1 MRQDVYNE
9 VKRQMKQDI
18 KINCSEIARR
28 FNCDPRTV
36 KSYMNGKKPKRRTTL
51 KPSILDDYKDIIID
65 KIDNYGATGKAAY
78 YFIKKK
84 GYPGSYTTVKK
95 FVRKHKSE
103 QLKRATVR
111 FETVPGLQAQVD
123 WKEEFKL
130 INRDGQE
137 FTFNIFLYI
146 SGYSRMKYFEITTD
160 RKQDT
165 LFRCLINAFRFNQ
178 GPTQEIW
185 FDNMHTVV
193 DRPNTVAN
201 NVKIN
206 AAMQQFAKDMGFGI
220 CVCRA
225 YRPQTKGK
233 GESLAK
239 LVDRLV
245 VFNRE
250 FDTMDDLKAIV
261 KEFNKDINNE
271 ICQTTGQTPYERHQ
285 YEKEYLLPIPSKD
298 LIASYTNST
307 IKRRVSKES
316 MITFNEKKY
325 SVPVMLI
332 GETVEITPYANT
344 IQIYF
349 KGEQVATHNLSS
361 KVFNYDIEH
370 LKDILKSDVYRYKDN
385 DEIEAAAKEHL
396 YNMDQFLGGNL

>member
-36 KSYMNGKKPKRRTTL
+36 KSYMNGKNPKRRTTL

-233 GESLAK
+233 VESLAK

-271 ICQTTGQTPYERHQ
+271 IC
-285 YEKEYLLPIPSKD
+285 
-298 LIASYTNST
+298 
-307 IKRRVSKES
+307 
-316 MITFNEKKY
+316 
-325 SVPVMLI
+325 
-332 GETVEITPYANT
+332 
-344 IQIYF
+344 
-349 KGEQVATHNLSS
+349 
-361 KVFNYDIEH
+361 
-370 LKDILKSDVYRYKDN
+370 
-385 DEIEAAAKEHL
+385 
-396 YNMDQFLGGNL
+396 